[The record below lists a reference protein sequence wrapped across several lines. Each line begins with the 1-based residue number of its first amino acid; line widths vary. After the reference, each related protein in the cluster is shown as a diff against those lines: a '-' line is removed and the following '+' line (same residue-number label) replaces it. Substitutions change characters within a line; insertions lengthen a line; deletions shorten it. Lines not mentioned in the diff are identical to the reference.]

1 MRKNAAEHPCEK
13 IGAELRK
20 LYSWS
25 DEDKLVNN

>member
-1 MRKNAAEHPCEK
+1 MRRNAAEHECEK
-13 IGAELRK
+13 IGEELRK